1 MTFMG
6 LSVYQLKPRFQQ
18 LLCPL
23 VRWLH
28 GIGVTANAVT
38 LLACLVSCIVGA
50 VVWQWA
56 AWRWVFALVPLWMI
70 VRMAANAIDGML
82 AREFGQKSA
91 LGGFLNEVTDVIAD
105 AALILPFMALPGFAS
120 ALVVAVCLGAWLTE
134 FVGVVAVAVGAS
146 RRYDGPMGKSD
157 RAVVFGA
164 TALLAAAGISL
175 QALGPVILWGVL
187 AALAWTIVNRV
198 RSALQEVGKT

>member
-1 MTFMG
+1 MA

-18 LLCPL
+18 LLRPL

-28 GIGVTANAVT
+28 GVGVTANGVT
-38 LLACLVSCIVGA
+38 LLACIVSCIVGA

-56 AWRWVFALVPLWMI
+56 AWRWVFALVPLWMV
-70 VRMAANAIDGML
+70 VRMALNAIDGML

-91 LGGFLNEVTDVIAD
+91 LGGLLNEVTDVIAD
-105 AALILPFMALPGFAS
+105 AALILPFMALPGFAP

-157 RAVVFGA
+157 RAVVFGV
-164 TALLAAAGISL
+164 TALLAAVGISL
-175 QALGPVILWGVL
+175 QALAPVILWGVL
-187 AALAWTIVNRV
+187 AALAWTVVNRV
-198 RSALQEVGKT
+198 RRALQELGKT

>member
-18 LLCPL
+18 LLRPL

-28 GIGVTANAVT
+28 GVGVTANSVT

-56 AWRWVFALVPLWMI
+56 ASRWVFALVPLWMV

-105 AALILPFMALPGFAS
+105 AALILPFIALPGFAP

-157 RAVVFGA
+157 RAVVFGV
-164 TALLAAAGISL
+164 TALLATVGISL
-175 QALGPVILWGVL
+175 QALAPVILWGVL
-187 AALAWTIVNRV
+187 AALAWTVVNRV
-198 RSALQEVGKT
+198 RLALQEVGRT